1 MKFDDITILLGEFGK
16 YQKQLYFLLCLPS
29 IFTGM
34 QMLSS
39 VFTLAIPDHRYVY
52 QSESRIYFD
61 NVTLTIHNVTL
72 TSHKPCQH

>member
-52 QSESRIYFD
+52 QSELSRSIPW
-61 NVTLTIHNVTL
+61 NSVE
-72 TSHKPCQH
+72 